1 MESVKTGKT
10 NKVGKNTE
18 MAHTKTNK
26 ETHFKQVSA
35 ITNRIRS
42 IGGIFTKIAKKVR
55 ELVKKHPKKSSAA
68 LVVLTPVACKRAKE
82 LDDKV
87 QDKSKQAEKE
97 NKINWW
103 KYSGLTIATSLL
115 LAACSAGDI
124 DKQIELEQEKQKT
137 EQEKKEAENA
147 RDRANKSEIE
157 LEQERQKTNKSG
169 IELANSQIKAEQER
183 QKTEQEKQKANK
195 SEIELEQQKQK
206 TINTQRDL
214 IKEQKDFIK
223 ETEQNCQEKHGQLF
237 IKRARIK
244 TGITTGIAIEIEAEC
259 KTPKPTKTN
268 QTPIQPKHLPNS
280 KHPHS
285 QRGSKAQELIAYLLF
300 EQKDFIIETEQ
311 KCQEKHNQFFIKKA
325 GIKGGA
331 IEVEAEC
338 KTPKPTKTNQTPI
351 QPKHLPNSKQPHSQ
365 RGSKAQELIAYLQK
379 ELESLPYSQKA
390 IAKQVDF
397 YKPSSIAYLELD
409 PRDFKV
415 TEEWQNE
422 NLKIRSKAQAKM
434 LEMRK
439 PQANLS
445 PSQSFLFVQRI
456 FADINKEIEAAAN
469 TEKKAEKVGYGYS
482 KRV

>member
-10 NKVGKNTE
+10 NKVSKNTE
-18 MAHTKTNK
+18 MANTKTNK

-35 ITNRIRS
+35 IANMIRS

-55 ELVKKHPKKSSAA
+55 ELVKKHPEKSSAA
-68 LVVLTPVACKRAKE
+68 LVVLTHAACKRAKE

-97 NKINWW
+97 NQINWW

-115 LAACSAGDI
+115 LAACSVGDI
-124 DKQIELEQEKQKT
+124 DKQIELEQEKQKANKSGIELEQERQKT
-137 EQEKKEAENA
+137 EQEKQK
-147 RDRANKSEIE
+147 ANKSEIE

-223 ETEQNCQEKHGQLF
+223 ETEQNCQEKHGQ
-237 IKRARIK
+237 
-244 TGITTGIAIEIEAEC
+244 
-259 KTPKPTKTN
+259 
-268 QTPIQPKHLPNS
+268 
-280 KHPHS
+280 
-285 QRGSKAQELIAYLLF
+285 
-300 EQKDFIIETEQ
+300 
-311 KCQEKHNQFFIKKA
+311 FFIKKL
-325 GIKGGA
+325 GIKGGIA

-365 RGSKAQELIAYLQK
+365 RGSKAQEFIAYLQK

-439 PQANLS
+439 PQAHLS
-445 PSQSFLFVQRI
+445 TSQSLLFVQKI
-456 FADINKEIEAAAN
+456 FADISKEIEASVN
-469 TEKKAEKVGYGYS
+469 TEKKAEKAGYGYS
-482 KRV
+482 KRM

>member
-1 MESVKTGKT
+1 MKSVKTGKT
-10 NKVGKNTE
+10 NKVSKNTE
-18 MAHTKTNK
+18 TANTKANK

-35 ITNRIRS
+35 ITNTLRS

-55 ELVKKHPKKSSAA
+55 ELFKKHPKKSNAA
-68 LVVLTPVACKRAKE
+68 LAVLTHVACKRAKE

-97 NKINWW
+97 NQINWW

-115 LAACSAGDI
+115 LAACNAGDI
-124 DKQIELEQEKQKT
+124 DKQIELEQEK
-137 EQEKKEAENA
+137 KEVENA
-147 RDRANKSEIE
+147 RDRANKSGIE
-157 LEQERQKTNKSG
+157 LEQERQKTEQERQKTNKSG

-183 QKTEQEKQKANK
+183 QKTNKSGIELEQQRQKAEQEKQKTN
-195 SEIELEQQKQK
+195 
-206 TINTQRDL
+206 NTQKDL
-214 IKEQKDFIK
+214 VKKAEQS
-223 ETEQNCQEKHGQLF
+223 CQEKHGQ
-237 IKRARIK
+237 
-244 TGITTGIAIEIEAEC
+244 
-259 KTPKPTKTN
+259 
-268 QTPIQPKHLPNS
+268 
-280 KHPHS
+280 
-285 QRGSKAQELIAYLLF
+285 
-300 EQKDFIIETEQ
+300 
-311 KCQEKHNQFFIKKA
+311 FFIKKL
-325 GIKGGA
+325 GIKGGIA

-338 KTPKPTKTNQTPI
+338 KTPKPAKTNQTPI

-390 IAKQVDF
+390 IAKQVNF

-415 TEEWQNE
+415 AEEWQNE

-439 PQANLS
+439 TQANLS
-445 PSQSFLFVQRI
+445 TSQSLLFVQKI
-456 FADINKEIEAAAN
+456 FADINKEIKIVAN

-482 KRV
+482 KRM

>member
-1 MESVKTGKT
+1 MESVKTGRI
-10 NKVGKNTE
+10 NKVGKNAET
-18 MAHTKTNK
+18 ANTKANK
-26 ETHFKQVSA
+26 ETRFKQVSI
-35 ITNRIRS
+35 ITNTLRS
-42 IGGIFTKIAKKVR
+42 IGGFFTKIVKKVR
-55 ELVKKHPKKSSAA
+55 ELFKKHPKKSNAA
-68 LVVLTPVACKRAKE
+68 LVVLTHAACKRAKE

-97 NKINWW
+97 SQINWW

-115 LAACSAGDI
+115 LAACSTGDI
-124 DKQIELEQEKQKT
+124 DKQIELEQEKQKANKSGIELEQERQKT
-137 EQEKKEAENA
+137 EQEKQK
-147 RDRANKSEIE
+147 ANKSEIE

-237 IKRARIK
+237 IKKTRIK

-259 KTPKPTKTN
+259 KTPKP
-268 QTPIQPKHLPNS
+268 
-280 KHPHS
+280 
-285 QRGSKAQELIAYLLF
+285 A
-300 EQKDFIIETEQ
+300 
-311 KCQEKHNQFFIKKA
+311 
-325 GIKGGA
+325 
-331 IEVEAEC
+331 
-338 KTPKPTKTNQTPI
+338 KTNQTPI
-351 QPKHLPNSKQPHSQ
+351 QPKHLPNSKQPRSQ
-365 RGSKAQELIAYLQK
+365 RGSKAQEFIAYLQK

-390 IAKQVDF
+390 IAKQVNF

-409 PRDFKV
+409 PRDFNV

-434 LEMRK
+434 LEMRN
-439 PQANLS
+439 PQAHLS
-445 PSQSFLFVQRI
+445 TSQSLLFVQKI

-482 KRV
+482 KRM

>member
-10 NKVGKNTE
+10 NKVGKNAET
-18 MAHTKTNK
+18 ANTKASK

-35 ITNRIRS
+35 ITNIIRS
-42 IGGIFTKIAKKVR
+42 IGGFFTKIMKRVR
-55 ELVKKHPKKSSAA
+55 ELVKKHPKKSKAA
-68 LVVLTPVACKRAKE
+68 LVVLTHAACKRAKE

-97 NKINWW
+97 NQINWW

-115 LAACSAGDI
+115 LAACNVGDI
-124 DKQIELEQEKQKT
+124 DKQIELEQEKQKANKSGIELEQERQKT
-137 EQEKKEAENA
+137 EQERQKT
-147 RDRANKSEIE
+147 NKSGIE

-259 KTPKPTKTN
+259 KTPKP
-268 QTPIQPKHLPNS
+268 
-280 KHPHS
+280 
-285 QRGSKAQELIAYLLF
+285 A
-300 EQKDFIIETEQ
+300 
-311 KCQEKHNQFFIKKA
+311 
-325 GIKGGA
+325 
-331 IEVEAEC
+331 
-338 KTPKPTKTNQTPI
+338 KTNQTPI
-351 QPKHLPNSKQPHSQ
+351 QPKHLPNSKQPRSQ

-379 ELESLPYSQKA
+379 ELESLPYSQKT

-409 PRDFKV
+409 PRDFNA
-415 TEEWQNE
+415 TEEWQKE

-434 LEMRK
+434 LEMRSLK
-439 PQANLS
+439 PDPQAHLS
-445 PSQSFLFVQRI
+445 TSQSLLFVQKI
-456 FADINKEIEAAAN
+456 FADINKEIKVVAN
-469 TEKKAEKVGYGYS
+469 TEKKVEKAGYSYS
-482 KRV
+482 KRM

>member
-1 MESVKTGKT
+1 MKSIKTGKT

-18 MAHTKTNK
+18 MAHTKINK
-26 ETHFKQVSA
+26 KTHFKQVGA
-35 ITNRIRS
+35 ITNKIRS

-55 ELVKKHPKKSSAA
+55 ELVKKHPKKSNVA
-68 LVVLTPVACKRAKE
+68 LVVLTHVACKRAKE

-124 DKQIELEQEKQKT
+124 DKQIELEQE
-137 EQEKKEAENA
+137 
-147 RDRANKSEIE
+147 
-157 LEQERQKTNKSG
+157 
-169 IELANSQIKAEQER
+169 R
-183 QKTEQEKQKANK
+183 QKTEQEKQKTSN
-195 SEIELEQQKQK
+195 IETSNQIKVEQEKQKTSNIETSNQIKVEQEKQKTSNIETSNQIKVEQEGQKTEQEKQK
-206 TINTQRDL
+206 TID
-214 IKEQKDFIK
+214 IEKDFIK
-223 ETEQNCQEKHGQLF
+223 DLKQNCKENLGQFFIEKGG
-237 IKRARIK
+237 IKA
-244 TGITTGIAIEIEAEC
+244 GIGIEIETEC

-268 QTPIQPKHLPNS
+268 QTPK
-280 KHPHS
+280 
-285 QRGSKAQELIAYLLF
+285 E
-300 EQKDFIIETEQ
+300 
-311 KCQEKHNQFFIKKA
+311 
-325 GIKGGA
+325 
-331 IEVEAEC
+331 
-338 KTPKPTKTNQTPI
+338 
-351 QPKHLPNSKQPHSQ
+351 PKHLPNSKQPHSQ
-365 RGSKAQELIAYLQK
+365 RGSKAQEFIAYLQK

-434 LEMRK
+434 LEMRN

-445 PSQSFLFVQRI
+445 PFQSFSILQNIV
-456 FADINKEIEAAAN
+456 ADINKEIEAAAN

>member
-18 MAHTKTNK
+18 MANTKTNK
-26 ETHFKQVSA
+26 ETHFKQASA
-35 ITNRIRS
+35 ITNTLRS
-42 IGGIFTKIAKKVR
+42 IGGFFTKIAKRVR
-55 ELVKKHPKKSSAA
+55 ELVKRHPKKSNAA
-68 LVVLTPVACKRAKE
+68 LVVLTHVACKKAKE

-97 NKINWW
+97 NQINWW
-103 KYSGLTIATSLL
+103 KYSGLTIAASLL

-124 DKQIELEQEKQKT
+124 DKQIELEQEK
-137 EQEKKEAENA
+137 KEAENA
-147 RDRANKSEIE
+147 RDRANKSGIE

-214 IKEQKDFIK
+214 VKEQKDFIK
-223 ETEQNCQEKHGQLF
+223 YAEQN
-237 IKRARIK
+237 
-244 TGITTGIAIEIEAEC
+244 
-259 KTPKPTKTN
+259 
-268 QTPIQPKHLPNS
+268 
-280 KHPHS
+280 
-285 QRGSKAQELIAYLLF
+285 
-300 EQKDFIIETEQ
+300 
-311 KCQEKHNQFFIKKA
+311 CQEKHNQFFIKKA
-325 GIKGGA
+325 GIKAGIG

-351 QPKHLPNSKQPHSQ
+351 QPKHLPNSKQPRSQ

-434 LEMRK
+434 LEMRSLK
-439 PQANLS
+439 PDSQAHLS
-445 PSQSFLFVQRI
+445 TSQSLLFLQKI
-456 FADINKEIEAAAN
+456 FADVSKEIEAAAN
-469 TEKKAEKVGYGYS
+469 TEKKAEKAGYGYS
-482 KRV
+482 KRM

>member
-1 MESVKTGKT
+1 MLATMMMKLVKTAKEK
-10 NKVGKNTE
+10 KVFKNTE

-35 ITNRIRS
+35 ITNRLRS

-55 ELVKKHPKKSSAA
+55 ELVKKHPEKSSAA
-68 LVVLTPVACKRAKE
+68 LVVLTHVACKRAKE

-97 NKINWW
+97 NQINWW

-137 EQEKKEAENA
+137 EQEQQKTEQEKQK
-147 RDRANKSEIE
+147 ANKSEIE

-237 IKRARIK
+237 IKRTRIK

-259 KTPKPTKTN
+259 KTPKP
-268 QTPIQPKHLPNS
+268 
-280 KHPHS
+280 
-285 QRGSKAQELIAYLLF
+285 A
-300 EQKDFIIETEQ
+300 
-311 KCQEKHNQFFIKKA
+311 
-325 GIKGGA
+325 
-331 IEVEAEC
+331 
-338 KTPKPTKTNQTPI
+338 KTNQTPI

-434 LEMRK
+434 LEMRN

-445 PSQSFLFVQRI
+445 TSQSLLFVQKI
-456 FADINKEIEAAAN
+456 FADINKEIKVVAN

>member
-18 MAHTKTNK
+18 MANTKTNK

-35 ITNRIRS
+35 IINTLKS

-55 ELVKKHPKKSSAA
+55 ELVKKHPKKSKVA
-68 LVVLTPVACKRAKE
+68 LVVLTHVACKRAKE

-115 LAACSAGDI
+115 LAACNAGDI
-124 DKQIELEQEKQKT
+124 DKQIELEQEKQK
-137 EQEKKEAENA
+137 
-147 RDRANKSEIE
+147 ANKSGIE

-169 IELANSQIKAEQER
+169 IELEQQRQKTEQEKQKTNKSEIELANSQIKAEQEK
-183 QKTEQEKQKANK
+183 QKTEQEKQKT
-195 SEIELEQQKQK
+195 EQEKQKTEQEKQK

-237 IKRARIK
+237 IKKTRIK

-280 KHPHS
+280 K
-285 QRGSKAQELIAYLLF
+285 
-300 EQKDFIIETEQ
+300 
-311 KCQEKHNQFFIKKA
+311 
-325 GIKGGA
+325 
-331 IEVEAEC
+331 
-338 KTPKPTKTNQTPI
+338 
-351 QPKHLPNSKQPHSQ
+351 QPHSQ
-365 RGSKAQELIAYLQK
+365 RESKAKEFIAYLQK
-379 ELESLPYSQKA
+379 ELESLPYSQKT
-390 IAKQVDF
+390 IAKQVNF
-397 YKPSSIAYLELD
+397 YRPSSIAYLELD

-434 LEMRK
+434 LEMRN

-445 PSQSFLFVQRI
+445 PFQSFSILQNIV
-456 FADINKEIEAAAN
+456 ADISKEIEAAAN

-482 KRV
+482 KRM

>member
-18 MAHTKTNK
+18 TADTKANK
-26 ETHFKQVSA
+26 ETHFKQASA
-35 ITNRIRS
+35 ITNRLRS

-68 LVVLTPVACKRAKE
+68 LVVLTHVACKRAKE

-97 NKINWW
+97 NQINWW

-137 EQEKKEAENA
+137 EQEQQKTEQERQK
-147 RDRANKSEIE
+147 ANRSGIE

-259 KTPKPTKTN
+259 KTPKPAKTN
-268 QTPIQPKHLPNS
+268 QTPIQPKHLPS
-280 KHPHS
+280 
-285 QRGSKAQELIAYLLF
+285 
-300 EQKDFIIETEQ
+300 
-311 KCQEKHNQFFIKKA
+311 
-325 GIKGGA
+325 
-331 IEVEAEC
+331 
-338 KTPKPTKTNQTPI
+338 
-351 QPKHLPNSKQPHSQ
+351 SKQPRSQ

-397 YKPSSIAYLELD
+397 YRPSSIAYLELD

-415 TEEWQNE
+415 TEEWQKE

-434 LEMRK
+434 LEMRSLK
-439 PQANLS
+439 PDPQAHL
-445 PSQSFLFVQRI
+445 PTSQSLLLVQKI
-456 FADINKEIEAAAN
+456 FADVSKEIKIVAN
-469 TEKKAEKVGYGYS
+469 TEKKAERAGYGYS

>member
-18 MAHTKTNK
+18 MANTKTNK

-35 ITNRIRS
+35 ITNTLKS

-55 ELVKKHPKKSSAA
+55 KLVKKHPKKSNVA
-68 LVVLTPVACKRAKE
+68 LVVLTHVACKRAKE

-87 QDKSKQAEKE
+87 QDKSKQAEEE

-115 LAACSAGDI
+115 LAACSAGDDI
-124 DKQIELEQEKQKT
+124 DEQIELEQEKQKT
-137 EQEKKEAENA
+137 EQEKQKT
-147 RDRANKSEIE
+147 NKSGVELANNQIK
-157 LEQERQKTNKSG
+157 LEQEKQKTNKSG
-169 IELANSQIKAEQER
+169 IELEQQR
-183 QKTEQEKQKANK
+183 QKTEQEKQKT
-195 SEIELEQQKQK
+195 IK
-206 TINTQRDL
+206 T
-214 IKEQKDFIK
+214 QKDFIK
-223 ETEQNCQEKHGQLF
+223 DLEQNCQEKHGQFF
-237 IKRARIK
+237 IKKLGIK
-244 TGITTGIAIEIEAEC
+244 GGIAIEI
-259 KTPKPTKTN
+259 
-268 QTPIQPKHLPNS
+268 
-280 KHPHS
+280 
-285 QRGSKAQELIAYLLF
+285 
-300 EQKDFIIETEQ
+300 
-311 KCQEKHNQFFIKKA
+311 
-325 GIKGGA
+325 
-331 IEVEAEC
+331 EAEC

-409 PRDFKV
+409 SRDFKV

-445 PSQSFLFVQRI
+445 PFQSLLFVQKI
-456 FADINKEIEAAAN
+456 FADINKGIEATAN
-469 TEKKAEKVGYGYS
+469 TEKKAEKAGYGYS

>member
-1 MESVKTGKT
+1 MESVKTGRT
-10 NKVGKNTE
+10 NKVGKNAET
-18 MAHTKTNK
+18 ANTKANK
-26 ETHFKQVSA
+26 ETHFKQASV
-35 ITNRIRS
+35 ITNTLRS
-42 IGGIFTKIAKKVR
+42 IGGFFTKIMKRVR
-55 ELVKKHPKKSSAA
+55 ELVKKHPKKSNAA
-68 LVVLTPVACKRAKE
+68 LVVLTHAACKRAKE

-97 NKINWW
+97 NQINWW

-115 LAACSAGDI
+115 LAACNVGDI
-124 DKQIELEQEKQKT
+124 DKQIELEQEKQKANKSGIELEQERQKT
-137 EQEKKEAENA
+137 EQEKQKANKSEIELEQERQKTNKSGIELANSQIKAEQE
-147 RDRANKSEIE
+147 RQKTEQEKQKANKSEIE

-237 IKRARIK
+237 IKKTRIK

-259 KTPKPTKTN
+259 KTPKP
-268 QTPIQPKHLPNS
+268 
-280 KHPHS
+280 
-285 QRGSKAQELIAYLLF
+285 A
-300 EQKDFIIETEQ
+300 
-311 KCQEKHNQFFIKKA
+311 
-325 GIKGGA
+325 
-331 IEVEAEC
+331 
-338 KTPKPTKTNQTPI
+338 KTNQTPI

-365 RGSKAQELIAYLQK
+365 RGSKAKEFIAYLQK

-415 TEEWQNE
+415 TEEWQKE
-422 NLKIRSKAQAKM
+422 NLKIRSKA
-434 LEMRK
+434 
-439 PQANLS
+439 
-445 PSQSFLFVQRI
+445 
-456 FADINKEIEAAAN
+456 
-469 TEKKAEKVGYGYS
+469 
-482 KRV
+482 

>member
-18 MAHTKTNK
+18 MANTKTNK

-35 ITNRIRS
+35 IINTLRS
-42 IGGIFTKIAKKVR
+42 IGGIFTKIVKKVR
-55 ELVKKHPKKSSAA
+55 ELIKKHPKKSSAA
-68 LVVLTPVACKRAKE
+68 LVVLTHAACKRAKE

-115 LAACSAGDI
+115 LAACSTGDI

-137 EQEKKEAENA
+137 IKEQKDLVKEQK
-147 RDRANKSEIE
+147 DLVK
-157 LEQERQKTNKSG
+157 EQKDLVKEQKDLVK
-169 IELANSQIKAEQER
+169 EQKDLVKE
-183 QKTEQEKQKANK
+183 QKDLVKEQK
-195 SEIELEQQKQK
+195 
-206 TINTQRDL
+206 DL
-214 IKEQKDFIK
+214 VKEQKDFIK
-223 ETEQNCQEKHGQLF
+223 YIEQNCKENHGRFFIEKGGVKVG
-237 IKRARIK
+237 IG
-244 TGITTGIAIEIEAEC
+244 GITIEAEAKC

-268 QTPIQPKHLPNS
+268 QTP
-280 KHPHS
+280 
-285 QRGSKAQELIAYLLF
+285 
-300 EQKDFIIETEQ
+300 T
-311 KCQEKHNQFFIKKA
+311 
-325 GIKGGA
+325 
-331 IEVEAEC
+331 
-338 KTPKPTKTNQTPI
+338 

-390 IAKQVDF
+390 IVKQVDF

-439 PQANLS
+439 PQAHLS
-445 PSQSFLFVQRI
+445 PSQSLLFVQKI
-456 FADINKEIEAAAN
+456 FADINKEIKVVAN

>member
-18 MAHTKTNK
+18 TADTKANK
-26 ETHFKQVSA
+26 EAHFKQANA
-35 ITNRIRS
+35 ITNTLRS
-42 IGGIFTKIAKKVR
+42 IGGFFTKIMKRVR
-55 ELVKKHPKKSSAA
+55 ELVKKHPEKSSAA
-68 LVVLTPVACKRAKE
+68 LVVLTHVACKKAKE

-97 NKINWW
+97 NQINWW
-103 KYSGLTIATSLL
+103 KYSGLTIAASLL
-115 LAACSAGDI
+115 LAACSVGDT
-124 DKQIELEQEKQKT
+124 DKQIELEQEK
-137 EQEKKEAENA
+137 KEVENA
-147 RDRANKSEIE
+147 RDRANKSGIE
-157 LEQERQKTNKSG
+157 LEQERQKTNKSE
-169 IELANSQIKAEQER
+169 IELANSQIKV
-183 QKTEQEKQKANK
+183 EQEKQKANK

-237 IKRARIK
+237 IKKARIK

-280 KHPHS
+280 K
-285 QRGSKAQELIAYLLF
+285 
-300 EQKDFIIETEQ
+300 
-311 KCQEKHNQFFIKKA
+311 
-325 GIKGGA
+325 
-331 IEVEAEC
+331 
-338 KTPKPTKTNQTPI
+338 
-351 QPKHLPNSKQPHSQ
+351 QPRSQ

-390 IAKQVDF
+390 IAKQVNF

-409 PRDFKV
+409 PRDFNV

-434 LEMRK
+434 LEMRN
-439 PQANLS
+439 PQAHL
-445 PSQSFLFVQRI
+445 PISQSLLFIQKI
-456 FADINKEIEAAAN
+456 FADINKEIGAAAN
-469 TEKKAEKVGYGYS
+469 TEKKAEKVSYGYS
-482 KRV
+482 KRM